1 MEAMLGALQRACLP
15 ATDILFVLSGEKAV
29 RRFAP
34 FTAAMTMVDGRAYVC
49 AGRTCG
55 LPMTDV
61 LALLERVGGR
71 PSG

>member
-49 AGRTCG
+49 AGRTCE
-55 LPMTDV
+55 LPVMDV
-61 LALLERVGGR
+61 PALLERVGGR